1 MDKARVHTSIED
13 LPEEIFYSCFFKYL
27 APLDIFNLGQ
37 CSRKLLN
44 IVVHRST
51 HPLGTKLQYLKTKHK
66 HFTKT
71 PTVYDNMPCFNLM
84 SKCSKIGCPCFKY
97 HQRKDWIIMDPA
109 FCPSCDETLFSGEHD
124 TDRIYSSKSNNDI
137 VSSGPCTYHC
147 VLMKEIFDLNLC
159 EDCRLAN
166 RLCAFCSNILDC

>member
-1 MDKARVHTSIED
+1 MNPSCSNVQQFYLNTFQQNHTFCIQMDKARVHTSIED
-13 LPEEIFYSCFFKYL
+13 LPEKFFYSCSFKYL

-37 CSRKLLN
+37 CSRKLMN

-97 HQRKDWIIMDPA
+97 H
-109 FCPSCDETLFSGEHD
+109 H
-124 TDRIYSSKSNNDI
+124 
-137 VSSGPCTYHC
+137 
-147 VLMKEIFDLNLC
+147 
-159 EDCRLAN
+159 
-166 RLCAFCSNILDC
+166 